1 MDKKGP
7 FSVRELKMIPSGK
20 QIWGKYLILDKVERR
35 TRDGKAVIN
44 LRLGDL
50 SGDIDAVAWDAC
62 AIAGILEVGKVVGV
76 LGDTSIYNGRLQ
88 ITARRLKSLEEDPLP
103 YQKSAAGVE
112 RLKQQFHDLLASLE
126 DPYLKN
132 LILRI
137 FTDSFLEEFF
147 RAPAARRIHHQY
159 AGGLL
164 EHTVSVANLCR
175 QTCMIYPE
183 LNQDLVV
190 AGALLHDMGKVE
202 ELKFKAAAEYT
213 AAGRMLGHIYIGS
226 EMLAY
231 HINQLRS
238 EGESFPE
245 QLELMLKHMVL
256 SHHGLLEFGSPVKPL
271 YPEAFLLHMMDNL
284 DAKMHVFSNK
294 IKDDGDNPDDFTPY
308 DNLFDQHYYKLR
320 YRYEGEEETQAVPER
335 DSEQAD

>member
-7 FSVRELKMIPSGK
+7 FLVRELKMIPSGK
-20 QIWGKYLILDKVERR
+20 QIWGKYLMLDKVERR
-35 TRDGKAVIN
+35 TRDGKSVIN

-50 SGDIDAVAWDAC
+50 SGEIDAVAWDNC

-76 LGDTSIYNGRLQ
+76 LGDTSTYNGRLQ
-88 ITARRLKSLEEDPLP
+88 VTARRLKSLDEDPLP
-103 YQKSAAGVE
+103 YQKSAVGME
-112 RLKQQFHDLLASLE
+112 RLKLKFQDLIASLN

-132 LILRI
+132 LITRI
-137 FTDSFLEEFF
+137 FSDSFQEEFF

-164 EHTVSVANLCR
+164 EHTVAVASLCR
-175 QTCMIYPE
+175 QTSSLYPE
-183 LNQDLVV
+183 LNQDLAV

-238 EGESFPE
+238 EGEPFPE
-245 QLELMLKHMVL
+245 QLELMLKHMIL

-284 DAKMHVFSNK
+284 DAKMHVFWNK
-294 IKDDGDNPDDFTPY
+294 IKDDEDNPDDFTPY
-308 DNLFDQHYYKLR
+308 DNMFDQHYYKLR
-320 YRYEGEEETQAVPER
+320 YRYEGEGEKVPFQ
-335 DSEQAD
+335 EQDGELSD